1 MASMRADALATLGR
15 RNLAQVPPAGARE
28 AGAESEGPQAPER
41 SETELFC
48 PCPHCYTNLARTLA
62 ATPASPG
69 ESAPVRLRHAL
80 DVFARPEVLARLV
93 ERRKEPLTD
102 LRMVAYYG
110 CKLLRPDPEVRRLR
124 SAETGK
130 RGHSPFPGEGAAPGA
145 PLSGSSRMSSF
156 PAGAELTAEAALS
169 PDPDTELPELPPAWR
184 SVQEEKPLEQVIEA
198 CGATVASFPAGGDC
212 CGAAL
217 GVAQPEVADELLGR
231 IFQAALAA
239 GAEAIVVACPL
250 CHLNLDLRQYQVS
263 QRLGRSVDIPVFFV
277 TELMAV
283 ALGME
288 ESEDWL
294 ERHVTSPLP
303 TFMRWIEAQEEREY
317 RGEGPAG
324 SFGTRGEVADC
335 SEVGPPPQAPAGQR
349 RRSLPPAEKE
359 SPPAAAGSD
368 GAKAGIAAPGVTSAE
383 KQADGGAQAG

>member
-1 MASMRADALATLGR
+1 
-15 RNLAQVPPAGARE
+15 
-28 AGAESEGPQAPER
+28 
-41 SETELFC
+41 
-48 PCPHCYTNLARTLA
+48 
-62 ATPASPG
+62 
-69 ESAPVRLRHAL
+69 
-80 DVFARPEVLARLV
+80 
-93 ERRKEPLTD
+93 
-102 LRMVAYYG
+102 
-110 CKLLRPDPEVRRLR
+110 
-124 SAETGK
+124 
-130 RGHSPFPGEGAAPGA
+130 
-145 PLSGSSRMSSF
+145 MSSF